1 MLVTQGALVKTI
13 CCVASILVVF
23 NFYCLSLVS
32 EPPQTGIRHSI
43 YRVFHDVAK
52 DWSNLNHPLPNN
64 DLSSHLPDAQKPKL
78 SYMDAPLDRF
88 FSSPN
93 PNRRDYHEWNEKTL
107 RDLHTCMVLEGCGP
121 NQMKVALLA
130 DKWMTDAVVSD
141 FRGGEGIWWAITVAS
156 HLYLLIDYND
166 EL

>member
-1 MLVTQGALVKTI
+1 
-13 CCVASILVVF
+13 
-23 NFYCLSLVS
+23 
-32 EPPQTGIRHSI
+32 
-43 YRVFHDVAK
+43 
-52 DWSNLNHPLPNN
+52 
-64 DLSSHLPDAQKPKL
+64 
-78 SYMDAPLDRF
+78 MDAPLDRF

-93 PNRRDYHEWNEKTL
+93 PNRRDYHEWNEKIL
-107 RDLHTCMVLEGCGP
+107 RDLHTCMVLEDCGP

-156 HLYLLIDYND
+156 RLYLLIDYND